1 MKFRTVFNLIF
12 IFLFAAGSLVG
23 CQSSEDKDGENEG
36 GQSQEQN
43 EKGQQPQQPQQG
55 GEQQGQQPL
64 RQQQPQGDVDVSDKE
79 IEQFSDIY
87 EDIRSK
93 REETRPKMEQAI
105 KDEGLTMQRFQTIM
119 RDQQQSRM
127 QQQGQSGQGGE
138 SDLDISDEEM
148 EKFENAQKEV
158 QKIQQEMQQKMM
170 KTIEESELDQQRFQE
185 ISRAI
190 QSNPELRKKL
200 QEESGGGQ
208 QQPQQP
214 QGR

>member
-1 MKFRTVFNLIF
+1 MKFRALFNLVF
-12 IFLFAAGSLVG
+12 IFLFAGTLLG
-23 CQSSEDKDGENEG
+23 CQSSDDKDGESKD

-43 EKGQQPQQPQQG
+43 ETGQKPQKEGQ
-55 GEQQGQQPL
+55 QQGQQQL
-64 RQQQPQGDVDVSDKE
+64 RQQQPQKDIDVSDKE

-87 EDIRSK
+87 EDIRSE
-93 REETRPKMEQAI
+93 REETRPKMQKAI
-105 KDEGLTMQRFQTIM
+105 EDEGLSMQRFQTIM

-127 QQQGQSGQGGE
+127 QQQGQGGQGGE

-148 EKFENAQKEV
+148 EKFKNAQKEV
-158 QKIQQEMQQKMM
+158 RKIQQEMQQKIL
-170 KTIEESELDQQRFQE
+170 KTIEDSDMDQQRFQE
-185 ISRAI
+185 ISRAV